1 MYNIAIPLRFLN
13 TGISNPVP
21 YVEIPFDFGG
31 GSYTN
36 CYYQLTTPI
45 ITNKLPV
52 KYSSFNNVSRL
63 NKVSA
68 TKGVNFN
75 IPLKITFDGTTS
87 STDITYS
94 ISIVTDPLNNIIKIT
109 AGEITGT
116 PPVGWDT
123 VNSAFTFLSITLV
136 NE

>member
-13 TGISNPVP
+13 SGISNPVP
-21 YVEIPFDFGG
+21 HIDIPFDFGG

-36 CYYQLTTPI
+36 CYYQFTTPF

-52 KYSSFNNVSRL
+52 KYSNFNNVSRL
-63 NKVSA
+63 TKA
-68 TKGVNFN
+68 TVTKSVNFA
-75 IPLKITFDGTTS
+75 IPLKITFDGASS
-87 STDITYS
+87 STDIIYT
-94 ISIVTDPLNNIIKIT
+94 IIVKTDPLNNIIKIT
-109 AGEITGT
+109 TVESTGT
-116 PPVGWDT
+116 PPEGWDT